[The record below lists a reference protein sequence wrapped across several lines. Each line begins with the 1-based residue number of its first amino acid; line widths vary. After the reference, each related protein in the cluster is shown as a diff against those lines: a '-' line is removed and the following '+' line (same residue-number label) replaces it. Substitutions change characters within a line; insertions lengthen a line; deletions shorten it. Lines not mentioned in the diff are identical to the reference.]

1 MSKNQISNNNL
12 AHEFLKNLEIIQ
24 KNADLLEKE
33 PDRLGK
39 EYWKKI
45 FNSIFKKYEKKI
57 ELSSNPQEKIALIEH
72 LGQIY
77 QFYLINTLC
86 FKNNHWEITINKA
99 KKKNE
104 NLGVVYTPKEIIKF
118 IIKWIIKRI
127 IEDPALSIKRLKIAD
142 IACGPGQFLFEWY
155 NEENI
160 LKRNIDIFLY
170 GYDKDTIAIQIAQ
183 LCRQQNLKFLEAD
196 SLFDSN
202 LETPNQ
208 FDIIVGNPPYIKSSA
223 IDDNYWQKLKVH
235 YKSTYQK
242 FDLSV
247 VFLEKCLNLI
257 KPGGICGLIIS
268 NKWLISKYG
277 LKIREMLL
285 TQVQIL
291 AIIDL
296 SQLSVF
302 SQVSTYPILFFFKK
316 HPENHSIKNKKSPT
330 GSFWINLFH
339 LKKLSDLS
347 EVLSGKIKGFRIQ
360 QKYFYSTP
368 QYAFITNI
376 SEKEGKFLSHFWN
389 LPQNSYFFLGDSLSP
404 YTLRKGIHTG
414 NCRQKLIY
422 SNTRDKY
429 DMNPNF
435 KPLITSRQKIERY
448 KISWQGL
455 WINYDNNVFD
465 KTKGDYG
472 SLRDKWIFEACP
484 KIFIKLFGIRLQ
496 AAIDFSRYY
505 ANNSIIILLR
515 KDQNSTFPKKQKK
528 HFLLNTVF
536 QNIEQEFYFLLGIL
550 NSNLISDYY
559 RLIFKHTHVRGN
571 YLQFYINDLSRIPI
585 IILNK
590 NNFKIAQEIARLSK
604 ILVKLYENYNE
615 NYQLIDEKEK
625 KIEKKVEI
633 LYGITS

>member
-12 AHEFLKNLEIIQ
+12 AHEFLNNLEIIQ
-24 KNADLLEKE
+24 ENTFIREKE
-33 PDRLGK
+33 RERLIK
-39 EYWKKI
+39 KCWKKT
-45 FNSIFKKYEKKI
+45 FESIFKKYKKKI
-57 ELSSNPQEKIALIEH
+57 ESTPNIQKKITLIEH
-72 LGQIY
+72 LGQLY
-77 QFYLINTLC
+77 QFYLINSLS
-86 FKNNHWEITINKA
+86 FKNNCWEITRN

-104 NLGVVYTPKEIIKF
+104 NLGVIYTPKEIIQF
-118 IIKWIIKRI
+118 IIQWIMKK
-127 IEDPALSIKRLKIAD
+127 LMNNLGQSTSTLKVAD
-142 IACGPGQFLFEWY
+142 IACGPGQFLFEWIIKEH
-155 NEENI
+155 NLKENY
-160 LKRNIDIFLY
+160 KSNLY
-170 GYDKDTIAIQIAQ
+170 GYDKDPIAIQIAQ
-183 LCRQQNLKFLEAD
+183 LYKWQKLKILKTD

-202 LETPNQ
+202 LEQPNQ
-208 FDIIVGNPPYIKSSA
+208 FDILIGNPPYIKSSA
-223 IDDNYWQKLKVH
+223 IDDNYWQKLKAK

-277 LKIREMLL
+277 LKIRKMLL

-302 SQVSTYPILFFFKK
+302 FQVSTYPILFFFKK
-316 HPENHSIKNKKSPT
+316 KIENDSIKEEQQFSNT
-330 GSFWINLFH
+330 FWIELFH
-339 LKKLSDLS
+339 LKKLSELS
-347 EVLSGKIKGFRIQ
+347 DILSGKIQGFRIQ
-360 QKYFYSTP
+360 QNYFYSTP
-368 QYAFITNI
+368 QFAFITNI
-376 SEKEGKFLSHFWN
+376 SENEMKFLSHFWN
-389 LPQNSYFFLGDSLSP
+389 LPPNSYFFLGDSLSP

-422 SNTRDKY
+422 SNTQDKY
-429 DMNPNF
+429 EMNPNF

-448 KISWQGL
+448 RISWQGL

-484 KIFIKLFGIRLQ
+484 KIFIKLFGIRLK

-505 ANNSIIILLR
+505 VNNSVIILLR
-515 KDQNSTFPKKQKK
+515 KDQNFSFPKKQKK
-528 HFLLNTVF
+528 LFLSNTVF

-571 YLQFYINDLSRIPI
+571 YLQFYINDLSKIPI
-585 IILNK
+585 IIINK

-604 ILVKLYENYNE
+604 NLVKLYENYNE
-615 NYQLIDEKEK
+615 NNQLINEKEK
-625 KIEKKVEI
+625 IIEKRVQI